1 MPDKVKKKFKDTK
14 VGGFLSNIAP
24 DLFKTGLS
32 LASGF
37 LPDGGLLATLASN
50 IKSSKEINDEQKVEA
65 LAFMSLDVQD
75 RADARAMQVAIATS
89 KESSKLA
96 KDFIYYFAAFWS
108 VTSVVYL
115 FCITFMEITNVRA
128 ADTILGFLLGTIIAT
143 IVVYFFGSSKGSK
156 DKFDGLMKNLK

>member
-1 MPDKVKKKFKDTK
+1 MPKKKFKDTK
-14 VGGFLSNIAP
+14 VGGFLPGVAP

-37 LPDGGLLATLASN
+37 LPDGGLLATLADK
-50 IKSSKEINDEQKVEA
+50 IKTSSEINAEQKAEV
-65 LAFMSLDVQD
+65 LSLLTLDVQD
-75 RADARAMQVAIATS
+75 RADARAMQTAIATS
-89 KESSKLA
+89 EHSTKLA
-96 KDFIYYFAAFWS
+96 KDFIYYFASFWS

>member
-1 MPDKVKKKFKDTK
+1 MPKKKFKDTK
-14 VGGFLSNIAP
+14 VGGFLVGVAP

-37 LPDGGLLATLASN
+37 LPDGGLLATLAGK
-50 IKSSKEINDEQKVEA
+50 IKSSTELKAEQKAEA
-65 LAFMSLDVQD
+65 LSFMTLDVQD
-75 RADARAMQVAIATS
+75 RADARAMQTAIATS
-89 KESSKLA
+89 EHSSKLA

-156 DKFDGLMKNLK
+156 DKFEALTKL